1 MEFKELQTI
10 KEFQLFGDN
19 AGYVL
24 SGNSI
29 LYSFNGNQTNKID
42 TLKEFTINDFYFK
55 NDAWGIIIGNS
66 VPQPLKSHAILL
78 EGGVGGILF
87 PLFLSIILSFF
98 LKKNKIVKYTA
109 ISLVFIVSA
118 CNIFRK
124 SEKVKISGNTTE
136 IHFNSKRPVIKNK
149 GIQPHA
155 LLGYSTDQ
163 IHAFI
168 ASTNNFGKTWNVTKI
183 CNQNNFC
190 SNFLM
195 TDI

>member
-42 TLKEFTINDFYFK
+42 TPKEFTINDFYFK
-55 NDAWGIIIGNS
+55 NDSCGIIIGNS

-87 PLFLSIILSFF
+87 PLFLLIILSFF

-109 ISLVFIVSA
+109 ITLVFIVSA

-155 LLGYSTDQ
+155 LLGYPTDQ
-163 IHAFI
+163 IYSFI

-183 CNQNNFC
+183 
-190 SNFLM
+190 
-195 TDI
+195 